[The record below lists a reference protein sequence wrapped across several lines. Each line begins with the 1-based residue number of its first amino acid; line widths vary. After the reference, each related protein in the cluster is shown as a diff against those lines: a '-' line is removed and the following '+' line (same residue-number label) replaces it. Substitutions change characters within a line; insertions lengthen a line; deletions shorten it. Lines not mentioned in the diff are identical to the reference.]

1 MTQQRSELAR
11 HWPVVLGAAIGLGC
25 GSTQMQYVSSLFVK
39 SLQGEFGW
47 TRGQIAAGQGAMLLA
62 IIVAPVTGWLIDRYG
77 PRIVAMLAA
86 AFLGLHFVGLAL
98 QPGTLPVYYGL
109 MVMGVVL
116 GGATGPIAYT
126 RAVVSWFEKSR
137 GIALAL
143 TLIGT
148 SVVAFGL
155 APALS
160 WLIAGY
166 GLRAGYWGMAALAF
180 TAIPVTYFL
189 VHERGRASRSRP
201 AEAVAARSGKTLG
214 QAARGYRLYLLTL
227 VLFIATTAL
236 VAVVSQLA
244 PILTDR
250 GLSVQTS
257 GLMISV
263 LAVATIVGRLSVGY
277 AFDRMWAP
285 LPAMLSLLAATAGC
299 LLLLASPGLW
309 AVYLAVALVGFAQG
323 AEVDITGYFISK
335 YFGLGSYSM
344 LFAVIGMAFAFGAV
358 AGGVAAGQLYD
369 AFKNYDVV
377 LIGAA
382 VGFAVSGLLVLL
394 MGRYP
399 DQPAP
404 IVETGAV
411 AVAAE

>member
-1 MTQQRSELAR
+1 MTQQRSELAQ
-11 HWPVVLGAAIGLGC
+11 HWPIVLGAAIGLGC
-25 GSTQMQYVSSLFVK
+25 GSTQGQYVGSLFVK
-39 SLQGEFGW
+39 ALQGEFGW
-47 TRGQIAAGQGAMLLA
+47 TRGQIAAGHYAHMLA
-62 IIVAPVTGWLIDRYG
+62 IVVAPVVGWLIDRYG
-77 PRIVAMLAA
+77 PRIVVMLASL
-86 AFLGLHFVGLAL
+86 FLGLHFVGLAL
-98 QPGTLPVYYGL
+98 QPGTLVAYYALLVAGI
-109 MVMGVVL
+109 VL

-126 RAVVSWFEKSR
+126 RAVVSWFDKSR

-160 WLIAGY
+160 WLIAEHGV
-166 GLRAGYWGMAALAF
+166 RAGYWGMALLAF

-201 AEAVAARSGKTLG
+201 AEKIAARTGKTLG
-214 QAARGYRLYLLTL
+214 QAAKDYRLYLLTA

-236 VAVVSQLA
+236 VAGVSQLA

-250 GLSVQTS
+250 GLSVQTA
-257 GLMISV
+257 GFMISV
-263 LAVATIVGRLSVGY
+263 LAVATIVGRLSVGH

-285 LPAMLSLLAATAGC
+285 LPAMLSLLAGAVGC
-299 LLLLASPGLW
+299 LLLWAAPGVW
-309 AVYLAVALVGFAQG
+309 ALYVAVALIGFAQG

-358 AGGVAAGQLYD
+358 AGAVLAGQLYD

-377 LIGAA
+377 LISAA
-382 VGFAVSGLLVLL
+382 AGFAVSGLLILL

-399 DQPAP
+399 DNPGQEA
-404 IVETGAV
+404 EAALV
-411 AVAAE
+411 AQAAA

>member
-1 MTQQRSELAR
+1 
-11 HWPVVLGAAIGLGC
+11 
-25 GSTQMQYVSSLFVK
+25 
-39 SLQGEFGW
+39 
-47 TRGQIAAGQGAMLLA
+47 
-62 IIVAPVTGWLIDRYG
+62 
-77 PRIVAMLAA
+77 VAMFAA
-86 AFLGLHFVGLAL
+86 LGLGLHFVGLAL
-98 QPGTLPVYYGL
+98 QPGTLPAYYGL
-109 MVMGVVL
+109 LIMGVVL

-148 SVVAFGL
+148 SVVAFAL

-180 TAIPVTYFL
+180 FAIPVTYFL
-189 VHERGRASRSRP
+189 VHERGRASRTRP
-201 AEAVAARSGKTLG
+201 AQVIAARTGKTLR
-214 QAARGYRLYLLTL
+214 QAAKDYRLYLLTA

-250 GLSVQTS
+250 GLGVQTA
-257 GLMISV
+257 GLMISL
-263 LAVATIVGRLSVGY
+263 LAISTIVGGLSVGY

-285 LPAMLSLLAATAGC
+285 VPAMLSLLAATVGC
-299 LLLLASPGLW
+299 LLLWAGLGIW
-309 AVYLAVALVGFAQG
+309 AIYAAVALIGFAQG

-358 AGGVAAGQLYD
+358 AGAIVAGQLYD

-377 LIGAA
+377 LLGAA
-382 VGFAVSGLLVLL
+382 AGFAVAGLLILL

-399 DQPAP
+399 ENPGVEPAAP
-404 IVETGAV
+404 DV
-411 AVAAE
+411 ALAAA